1 METGSLLAAS
11 KAVRQAKDEPS
22 PFRMDEKKRLPR
34 FDSQAGRAAAD
45 AIEPAGEDTL
55 FPDAPG
61 RGTNAVPEILGSAPL
76 ASAPTVEEVGKSK
89 SLREALFGQ
98 RVKDRAAKAAA
109 QFTSANSGL
118 QQGELKLDQ
127 VKVVRNDLNES
138 DFELA
143 APKAPTAINSAAKP
157 QPKGMGGAAWSWL
170 TAKLFSLGR
179 RWK

>member
-11 KAVRQAKDEPS
+11 KAVRRASDEPS
-22 PFRMDEKKRLPR
+22 PFRVDEKKKLPR
-34 FDSQAGRAAAD
+34 FEPVGRSVSLAPAPQA
-45 AIEPAGEDTL
+45 EETL

-61 RGTNAVPEILGSAPL
+61 GGTDAAPESVGSGPH
-76 ASAPTVEEVGKSK
+76 ASAEEAVARK
-89 SLREALFGQ
+89 SLRETLFGQ
-98 RVKDRAAKAAA
+98 RVKARAEAAAA
-109 QFTSANSGL
+109 QFSAL

-127 VKVVRNDLNES
+127 VKVVRNDLSET

-143 APKAPTAINSAAKP
+143 SPEQPVAINSAAKVKP
-157 QPKGMGGAAWSWL
+157 QGKGGVVWSWL